1 MSYPNSG
8 TLNGCISSLSSS
20 VSLLN
25 NSLSSLD
32 TLTNDFGRLP
42 LILDQSKIFT
52 LVPEHDLNTA
62 KKNLVYEIEPKIH
75 KLVEMIQAKLAKL
88 ERKNSNLVSKIQLN
102 EVRINNFRNDSNKH
116 QPEEDL
122 EIEGTEEELEQLRQL
137 KLKKDRLKYKIS
149 SINLQNRKARL
160 SMVNR

>member
-1 MSYPNSG
+1 MSYPNPG

-20 VSLLN
+20 VSLLG
-25 NSLSSLD
+25 NSLDSLD

-42 LILDQSKIFT
+42 LILDQNKIFT
-52 LVPEHDLNTA
+52 LVPEHDLNIA
-62 KKNLVYEIEPKIH
+62 KKNLVHEIEPKIY
-75 KLVEMIQAKLAKL
+75 KLVEIIRVKLSKL

-102 EVRINNFRNDSNKH
+102 EVRINNFRNDSSKTLAD
-116 QPEEDL
+116 EDI
-122 EIEGTEEELEQLRQL
+122 EVEGTEEELEQLRQL
-137 KLKKDRLKYKIS
+137 KLKKDRLKYKLS

>member
-20 VSLLN
+20 VSLLGS
-25 NSLSSLD
+25 SLNSLD
-32 TLTNDFGRLP
+32 TLTSDFGRLP
-42 LILDQSKIFT
+42 SILDQYKIFT
-52 LVPEHDLNTA
+52 LVPEHDLNGA
-62 KKNLVYEIEPKIH
+62 KKNLIYEIEPKIH
-75 KLVEMIQAKLAKL
+75 KLVDIIRVKLSKL
-88 ERKNSNLVSKIQLN
+88 ERKRSNLVSKIQLN
-102 EVRINNFRNDSNKH
+102 EVRINNFRNEPSKAL
-116 QPEEDL
+116 PEED
-122 EIEGTEEELEQLRQL
+122 IEVEGNEDELEQLRQL